1 MRVEDMSSSQLVNN
15 LLKKSMDASSY
26 RGRAISNNIA
36 NYNTPG
42 YKRHYVTFEETLKD
56 NLNNINMKVTGE
68 KHMNNGSEF
77 GQVKEEVDNSTSMR
91 TDGNNVDIDN
101 EMVNNSANALMYNA
115 LVTQANNR
123 LATTRY
129 VINGR

>member
-1 MRVEDMSSSQLVNN
+1 
-15 LLKKSMDASSY
+15 
-26 RGRAISNNIA
+26 
-36 NYNTPG
+36 
-42 YKRHYVTFEETLKD
+42 
-56 NLNNINMKVTGE
+56 
-68 KHMNNGSEF
+68 MNDGVEF

-129 VINGR
+129 IINGR

>member
-1 MRVEDMSSSQLVNN
+1 MRVEDMSRSQLVNN
-15 LLKKSMDASSY
+15 LLKKSMDASTNRS
-26 RGRAISNNIA
+26 RVISNNIA

-42 YKRHYVTFEETLKD
+42 YKRHYVTFEETLKE
-56 NLNNINMKVTGE
+56 NLNNMSMKTTKE
-68 KHMNNGSEF
+68 KHMNTGMEF

-91 TDGNNVDIDN
+91 TDGNNVDVDN
-101 EMVNNSANALMYNA
+101 EMVNNSANTLMYNA

>member
-1 MRVEDMSSSQLVNN
+1 MRVEDMSNSQWVND

-26 RGRAISNNIA
+26 RGKVTSNNIA

-56 NLNNINMKVTGE
+56 NLNNINMKLTKE
-68 KHMNNGSEF
+68 KHINDGSEF
-77 GQVKEEVDNSTSMR
+77 GQVKEEVDDSTSMR

-129 VINGR
+129 IINGR

>member
-1 MRVEDMSSSQLVNN
+1 MRVEDMSSSQLVND

-26 RGRAISNNIA
+26 RGKVISNNIA
-36 NYNTPG
+36 NYNTPD

-56 NLNNINMKVTGE
+56 NLNNINMKVTAE
-68 KHMNNGSEF
+68 KHMNDGVEF
-77 GQVKEEVDNSTSMR
+77 GQVKEEVDNSTSIR

-129 VINGR
+129 IINGR

>member
-68 KHMNNGSEF
+68 KHMNNGAEF
-77 GQVKEEVDNSTSMR
+77 GQVK
-91 TDGNNVDIDN
+91 NNVDIDN

-123 LATTRY
+123 LDTTRY

>member
-1 MRVEDMSSSQLVNN
+1 MRIEDMSSSQLVND

-26 RGRAISNNIA
+26 RSRVISNNIA

-56 NLNNINMKVTGE
+56 NLNNINIKTTLK
-68 KHMNNGSEF
+68 KHMNNGVEF
-77 GQVKEEVDNSTSMR
+77 GQAKEEIDNDSSMR

>member
-1 MRVEDMSSSQLVNN
+1 MRVEYMSNSQLVNE

-26 RGRAISNNIA
+26 RSRVISNNIA

-56 NLNNINMKVTGE
+56 NLNNINMKLTKE
-68 KHMNNGSEF
+68 KHINNGFEF
-77 GQVKEEVDNSTSMR
+77 GQVKEEIDDSTSMR

-115 LVTQANNR
+115 LVTQVNNR

-129 VINGR
+129 IINGR

>member
-26 RGRAISNNIA
+26 RGRVISNNIA

-56 NLNNINMKVTGE
+56 NLNNINMKVTAE
-68 KHMNNGSEF
+68 KYGDHRDLHLDRS
-77 GQVKEEVDNSTSMR
+77 
-91 TDGNNVDIDN
+91 
-101 EMVNNSANALMYNA
+101 SAASDVYKR
-115 LVTQANNR
+115 QC
-123 LATTRY
+123 RY
-129 VINGR
+129 

>member
-1 MRVEDMSSSQLVNN
+1 MRVEDMSNSQVVND

-26 RGRAISNNIA
+26 RGKVTSNNIA

-56 NLNNINMKVTGE
+56 NLNNINMKLTKE
-68 KHMNNGSEF
+68 KHINDGSEF
-77 GQVKEEVDNSTSMR
+77 GQVKEEVDDSTSMR

-129 VINGR
+129 IINGR